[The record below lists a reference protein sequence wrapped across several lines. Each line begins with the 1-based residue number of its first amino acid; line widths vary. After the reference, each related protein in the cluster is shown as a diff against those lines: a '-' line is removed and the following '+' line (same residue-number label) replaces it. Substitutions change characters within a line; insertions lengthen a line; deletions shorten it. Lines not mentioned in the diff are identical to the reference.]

1 MDERMRSREGMDGEL
16 EQALQ
21 QGLARRS
28 APDGLPDGLE
38 ERILAAAMAARQ
50 AKGQSSRARMG
61 GRAGLA
67 GGLAGRAGMRLLRGG
82 LGRAGRMRDGS
93 GGSWALQRIAASVA
107 LGAMVAGAVAFHQNQ
122 ERHKAEQARAQVL
135 EALRITSRTL
145 DKVQTQLNDG
155 Q

>member
-1 MDERMRSREGMDGEL
+1 MDERMRSREGMDDEL

-50 AKGQSSRARMG
+50 AKGQSSRA
-61 GRAGLA
+61 A
-67 GGLAGRAGMRLLRGG
+67 LRGG

-122 ERHKAEQARAQVL
+122 ERQKAEQTRAQVL

>member
-1 MDERMRSREGMDGEL
+1 MDRRMEQEHGMDAEL

-21 QGLARRS
+21 LGLAQQS
-28 APDGLPDGLE
+28 APDGLE

-50 AKGQSSRARMG
+50 AKRTTS
-61 GRAGLA
+61 RAGL
-67 GGLAGRAGMRLLRGG
+67 RLLRGG
-82 LGRAGRMRDGS
+82 LGRAVRMRDGS
-93 GGSWALQRIAASVA
+93 GRSWALQRIAASVA
-107 LGAMVAGAVAFHQNQ
+107 LGAMVAGAAAFHQSQ
-122 ERHKAEQARAQVL
+122 ERHKAEQAREQVL

>member
-1 MDERMRSREGMDGEL
+1 MDERMGSQDRMDGEL

-21 QGLARRS
+21 QGLARQS
-28 APDGLPDGLE
+28 APDGLE

-50 AKGQSSRARMG
+50 AGTRQAG
-61 GRAGLA
+61 GRTSRAGLA
-67 GGLAGRAGMRLLRGG
+67 GWAGMRLLRGG
-82 LGRAGRMRDGS
+82 RGVPRSGRG
-93 GGSWALQRIAASVA
+93 WALQRIAASVA
-107 LGAMVAGAVAFHQNQ
+107 LGAMVAGAVAFHQNE

>member
-1 MDERMRSREGMDGEL
+1 MDERMRSREGMDDEL

-50 AKGQSSRARMG
+50 AKGQSSRAALRG
-61 GRAGLA
+61 GSGLA
-67 GGLAGRAGMRLLRGG
+67 GGAGMRLLRGG

>member
-1 MDERMRSREGMDGEL
+1 MDERMRSREGMDDEL

-28 APDGLPDGLE
+28 APDGLE
-38 ERILAAAMAARQ
+38 ERILAAAMAASQ
-50 AKGQSSRARMG
+50 AKGQSSRAALG
-61 GRAGLA
+61 GGSGLA
-67 GGLAGRAGMRLLRGG
+67 GGLAGGAGMRLLRGG

>member
-1 MDERMRSREGMDGEL
+1 MDERMGSQDRMDGEL

-21 QGLARRS
+21 QGLARQS
-28 APDGLPDGLE
+28 APDGLE

-50 AKGQSSRARMG
+50 AKGQTSRA
-61 GRAGLA
+61 GRT
-67 GGLAGRAGMRLLRGG
+67 GRAGMRLLGG
-82 LGRAGRMRDGS
+82 GPGRMRDGRARS
-93 GGSWALQRIAASVA
+93 GGGWALQRIAASVV
-107 LGAMVAGAVAFHQNQ
+107 LGAMVAGAVAFHQNE